1 MKKTSQLENQ
11 TVLIIK
17 RPIVCHNYFS
27 NFKPFKS
34 KLKHHNREF
43 RQKIEQCPKTERRNL
58 VDPRLIWSYFGEFS
72 KILTISKYAAR
83 VGMLLSATR
92 HIEMIP
98 DS

>member
-1 MKKTSQLENQ
+1 MLVTTIFSYLE
-11 TVLIIK
+11 
-17 RPIVCHNYFS
+17 
-27 NFKPFKS
+27 PFKS

-43 RQKIEQCPKTERRNL
+43 RQKIDQCSKTERRNL